1 MADRKSV
8 NPRVDSKAFART
20 ANTTK
25 RINRAPKSYR
35 GGIRL

>member
-1 MADRKSV
+1 MADRRPT

-20 ANTTK
+20 ANSTK
-25 RINRAPKSYR
+25 RINRDPKSYR